1 MISWPAHLF
10 SYYGRHMPILFIFLH
25 NHVILWFHL
34 SIWVA
39 ASKLQGGVVVLCT
52 AEACRVKCA
61 SFQGGHPGQSGSKLL
76 PARIGTGSTNWR
88 AFLLQRIPDDC
99 ISAVVS
105 KVTVPF
111 AGTASW
117 PLLPRSAERKA
128 SRPMSMVDRPHPG
141 AEQNGS
147 HPNPNPFSPL
157 ELEGEASFHWDS
169 DFAAMAVALASI
181 PM

>member
-1 MISWPAHLF
+1 
-10 SYYGRHMPILFIFLH
+10 
-25 NHVILWFHL
+25 
-34 SIWVA
+34 
-39 ASKLQGGVVVLCT
+39 VVLCT

-99 ISAVVS
+99 RASISAVVS

-169 DFAAMAVALASI
+169 DFAAMASGIGIHPHVRFGSPSELMPWPDPPHAATDESPRLGQKEK
-181 PM
+181 

>member
-1 MISWPAHLF
+1 MAGTCLSC
-10 SYYGRHMPILFIFLH
+10 SYSCPIMSSCGSTCAFR
-25 NHVILWFHL
+25 
-34 SIWVA
+34 VA
-39 ASKLQGGVVVLCT
+39 ASKIQGGVVVLCT

-76 PARIGTGSTNWR
+76 PARI
-88 AFLLQRIPDDC
+88 
-99 ISAVVS
+99 VVS
-105 KVTVPF
+105 KVPVPF

-147 HPNPNPFSPL
+147 HPNPNPFPPL

-169 DFAAMAVALASI
+169 DFAAMASGIGIHPHVRFGSPSELTPWPDPPHAATDESPRLGQKEK
-181 PM
+181 